1 MAAETIPSVKSY
13 KRTDSIITTLGSVAL
28 EWLLIFMLLTNAI
41 FSYLITKFACQYE
54 LQTPCLLCSRLDRI
68 FGNKKLKNFWDLL
81 CRSHK
86 LEISSLVLCHAHNKL
101 VNVQGMCDNC
111 LFLFATINNSNAKTY
126 RLLVGK
132 LGEDSACDSGWDP
145 LVEVSTLGT
154 IYCTCCD
161 ESLVPRHSGQKLLQT
176 ISFSSRAV
184 DLDVLYSDAFGHDH
198 DNLEKSSQSLSHRT
212 THLSCG
218 LDPLHHVAYT
228 ELKMHS
234 DMESEAQFSDHDGS
248 IVENNLKEDVEV
260 EYLQREHR
268 IFTLPDGL
276 SSEKLIDSVF
286 APDLSTSVSESH
298 THVLESKGVTF
309 EWHKVNE
316 EHVLRE
322 INWQPAGCKTEC
334 HTIHEDK
341 KIDDISAS
349 TVTKESCIEAS
360 NHNIP
365 ICLGDI
371 PPSSNSGETLAEDS
385 VEGFS
390 RNEKTWQPCVTDSD
404 GICNMGNVPAT
415 STKADSEVNPV
426 PGDSVEVPNLLD
438 LSDAYKL
445 AVGNKGRQLSGL
457 LAEQWND
464 KESLRIGEGL
474 KLLISQLSAAR
485 EHSINDASPRP
496 SMSPN
501 ISLNSSE
508 LKIYDA
514 TISMGMNVHQQRIS
528 LDRNESGLSLD
539 GSIVSEI
546 EGESMTDRLRRQ
558 VDHDKILLGVLY
570 KELEEERNASAIA
583 ANQALAMITR
593 LQEERATLHME
604 ALQCIRMMEEQAEY
618 DEEALAKANDLLSQ
632 RDKELQDLEA
642 EIEFYRNKFQDD
654 SVLEGTMM
662 PASNV
667 ITSDIGPAEITRIMY
682 IEQISEKSDVL
693 HKVEG
698 PNALFGDKIM
708 GTGDNFSIVFE
719 DEKLY
724 ILRNLKKLEMKLYLF
739 STSGLQKDLTNG
751 QYSRNE
757 DRLKQPNS
765 KLSMDPSK
773 ANKSGR
779 GHSPDEL
786 ESSCKENI
794 EISCGAQSFSLSHA
808 GAWLDS
814 LSNEVADLNERLGT
828 LEADRSFLQQTIN
841 SMRSGEEGLRLI
853 QEVASSL
860 KELRM
865 MGIRR
870 REQKVA

>member
-1 MAAETIPSVKSY
+1 
-13 KRTDSIITTLGSVAL
+13 
-28 EWLLIFMLLTNAI
+28 
-41 FSYLITKFACQYE
+41 
-54 LQTPCLLCSRLDRI
+54 
-68 FGNKKLKNFWDLL
+68 
-81 CRSHK
+81 
-86 LEISSLVLCHAHNKL
+86 
-101 VNVQGMCDNC
+101 
-111 LFLFATINNSNAKTY
+111 
-126 RLLVGK
+126 
-132 LGEDSACDSGWDP
+132 
-145 LVEVSTLGT
+145 
-154 IYCTCCD
+154 
-161 ESLVPRHSGQKLLQT
+161 
-176 ISFSSRAV
+176 
-184 DLDVLYSDAFGHDH
+184 
-198 DNLEKSSQSLSHRT
+198 
-212 THLSCG
+212 
-218 LDPLHHVAYT
+218 
-228 ELKMHS
+228 MHS

-268 IFTLPDGL
+268 IFTLPDDL

-390 RNEKTWQPCVTDSD
+390 RNEKTWQTCVTDSD

-528 LDRNESGLSLD
+528 PDEMS
-539 GSIVSEI
+539 
-546 EGESMTDRLRRQ
+546 ESMTDRLRRQ

-593 LQEERATLHME
+593 LLAG
-604 ALQCIRMMEEQAEY
+604 IRMMEEQAEY
-618 DEEALAKANDLLSQ
+618 DEEALAKANDLLS
-632 RDKELQDLEA
+632 R
-642 EIEFYRNKFQDD
+642 EIKSFKIRN
-654 SVLEGTMM
+654 
-662 PASNV
+662 
-667 ITSDIGPAEITRIMY
+667 
-682 IEQISEKSDVL
+682 
-693 HKVEG
+693 
-698 PNALFGDKIM
+698 
-708 GTGDNFSIVFE
+708 
-719 DEKLY
+719 
-724 ILRNLKKLEMKLYLF
+724 
-739 STSGLQKDLTNG
+739 
-751 QYSRNE
+751 
-757 DRLKQPNS
+757 
-765 KLSMDPSK
+765 K

-860 KELRM
+860 KELRR